1 MAKKSRDKGATF
13 EREIANALTEQ
24 LGFEVRRNSA
34 MYADTPDI
42 KVGKWI
48 VECKR
53 RSKIGL
59 IYEAIEQAQ
68 GYCHEPNATPM
79 VIVRADGKKALA
91 IIELDTAINVIRESF
106 DV

>member
-1 MAKKSRDKGATF
+1 MAKKSRDKGTVF
-13 EREIANALTEQ
+13 EREVANELTDK

-34 MYADTPDI
+34 MYSDTPDI

-53 RSKIGL
+53 RAKIGL
-59 IYEAIEQAQ
+59 IYEAMEQAK

-91 IIELDTAINVIRESF
+91 IIELETAIETIRESF
-106 DV
+106 